1 MNVGQETTMNEEDS
15 EVKGSNLSSDL
26 DSHKRHTNNYESEG
40 TTVRRVSYSFSCFL
54 FCVFLIS
61 LL

>member
-15 EVKGSNLSSDL
+15 EVKGSTLSSDL

-40 TTVRRVSYSFSCFL
+40 TTVRRVSYSF
-54 FCVFLIS
+54 VFLIS